1 MKTNPP
7 PFEAVYTMENLYH
20 AWHKVSLGKSSKS
33 SILDFYHN
41 LDNNLASIAGDLK
54 DGTYRPGAYNR
65 FLIKDPKERIISAA
79 QVRDRV
85 VHHALMNFYDPV
97 FDRHLIYDSYA
108 CRVGKGTHQAVL
120 RSFHFAKSSRY
131 FLKMDVRKYFDSID
145 HATLKTLLANLVK
158 DTNVLNIFNIIIDS
172 GGVINGKGIPIG
184 NLTSQ
189 FFANYYLS
197 AFDHHFKEQRHV
209 KKYIRYMDDILIFS
223 NDKEELKALYNDA
236 VCYAGEKLK
245 LLLKPP
251 VAGPAADGAPFLG
264 FLVKPS
270 GIYLQ
275 QKAKRRYK
283 ARIAEIEHKRK
294 NGIFTDLEASR
305 RAESVTAHLLL
316 ARSRN
321 FRNNVLQGASSGS
334 NRVKRGGS
342 WNNPAQN
349 ARSA

>member
-7 PFEAVYTMENLYH
+7 PFEAIYTIENLYH
-20 AWHKVSLGKSSKS
+20 AWHKVSLGKSSKQ
-33 SILDFYHN
+33 SILKFYNN
-41 LDNNLASIAGDLK
+41 LDNNLSSIADDLK
-54 DGTYRPGAYNR
+54 NGTYRPGAYNR

-79 QVRDRV
+79 PVRDRV
-85 VHHALMNFYDPV
+85 VHHALMNYYDPV

-120 RSFHFAKSSRY
+120 RAFHFAKSSRY

-145 HATLKTLLANLVK
+145 HTTLKTLLAHLVR
-158 DTNVLNIFNIIIDS
+158 DANVLNIFNIIIDS
-172 GGVINGKGIPIG
+172 GGVLDGKGIPIG

-223 NDKEELKALYNDA
+223 SDKDELKAIYNDA
-236 VCYAGEKLK
+236 VCYAGEKLQ

-251 VAGPAADGAPFLG
+251 VSGASANGAPFLG
-264 FLVKPS
+264 FLVKPT

-275 QKAKRRYK
+275 QKAKKRYK
-283 ARIAEIEHKRK
+283 SRIAEIEHQRK
-294 NGIFTDLEASR
+294 TGAFTDLEASR

-321 FRNNVLQGASSGS
+321 FRNNVLQGRLGLPG
-334 NRVKRGGS
+334 RVLGV
-342 WNNPAQN
+342 
-349 ARSA
+349 

>member
-1 MKTNPP
+1 
-7 PFEAVYTMENLYH
+7 MENLYH
-20 AWHKVSLGKSSKS
+20 AWHKVSLGKSAKS
-33 SILDFYHN
+33 SILDFYGD
-41 LDNNLASIAGDLK
+41 LDKNLASIADDLK
-54 DGTYRPGAYNR
+54 NGVYRPGAYNC

-79 QVRDRV
+79 PVRDRV
-85 VHHALMNFYDPV
+85 VHHALMNSYGPV
-97 FDRHLIYDSYA
+97 FERHLICDSYA
-108 CRVGKGTHQAVL
+108 CRVGKGTHKAVL

-145 HATLKTLLANLVK
+145 HVTLKTLLANLVK
-158 DTNVLNIFNIIIDS
+158 DKNVLNIFNIIIDS

-189 FFANYYLS
+189 FFANHYLS

-223 NDKEELKALYNDA
+223 ESKDELKDLYNDA
-236 VCYAGEKLK
+236 VCYAQEKLR
-245 LLLKPP
+245 LMLKPP
-251 VAGPAADGAPFLG
+251 VSGPVAAGAPFLG

-275 QKAKRRYK
+275 QKTKKRYK

-294 NGIFTDLEASR
+294 NEIFTDLEASR

-316 ARSRN
+316 ARSLN
-321 FRNNVLQGASSGS
+321 FRNNVLHG
-334 NRVKRGGS
+334 RVLGV
-342 WNNPAQN
+342 
-349 ARSA
+349 

>member
-1 MKTNPP
+1 MKTRLP
-7 PFEAVYTMENLYH
+7 PFEAIYTMENLYH
-20 AWHKVSLGKSSKS
+20 AWHKVSLGKSTKS
-33 SILDFYHN
+33 TMLDFYRN
-41 LDNNLASIAGDLK
+41 LDENLASIAHDLK
-54 DGTYRPGAYNR
+54 NGTYRPGAYNR
-65 FLIKDPKERIISAA
+65 FLIREPKERIIAA
-79 QVRDRV
+79 SPVRDRV
-85 VHHALMNFYDPV
+85 VQHALMNFYDPV

-108 CRVGKGTHQAVL
+108 CRAGKGTHQAVL

-145 HATLKTLLANLVK
+145 HATLKALLSILIKDKAVMDIFTAIINSGETL
-158 DTNVLNIFNIIIDS
+158 
-172 GGVINGKGIPIG
+172 NGKGIPIG

-197 AFDHHFKEQRHV
+197 AFDHYFKEQRHV
-209 KKYIRYMDDILIFS
+209 KKYIRYMDDTLIFS
-223 NDKEELKALYNDA
+223 ENKDGLKDIYNDA

-251 VAGPAADGAPFLG
+251 VSGPVTNGAPFLG

-283 ARIAEIEHKRK
+283 AKIAEIEHKRK
-294 NGIFTDLEASR
+294 NGIFSDLEAAR
-305 RAESVTAHLLL
+305 RSESVTAHLLL

-321 FRNNVLQGASSGS
+321 FRNNVLCGHVLG
-334 NRVKRGGS
+334 V
-342 WNNPAQN
+342 
-349 ARSA
+349 

>member
-1 MKTNPP
+1 MKTSPP
-7 PFEAVYTMENLYH
+7 PFEAIHAMENLYH

-33 SILDFYHN
+33 SIVAFYRD
-41 LDNNLASIAGDLK
+41 LDNNLLSIAGDVK
-54 DGTYRPGAYNR
+54 NGIYRPGDYNR
-65 FLIKDPKERIISAA
+65 FLIRDPKERIISAA
-79 QVRDRV
+79 PVRDRV
-85 VHHALMNFYDPV
+85 VHHAIMNFYDEV
-97 FDRHLIYDSYA
+97 FDRNLIYDSYA
-108 CRVGKGTHQAVL
+108 CRISKGTHKAVL

-145 HATLKTLLANLVK
+145 HATLKTLLSILIK
-158 DTNVLNIFNIIIDS
+158 DKAVMDIFSIIVDS
-172 GGVINGKGIPIG
+172 DNAHNGKGIPIG

-197 AFDHHFKEQRHV
+197 AFDHHFKEKRHV

-223 NDKEELKALYNDA
+223 DNKEELKDLYNDA

-251 VAGPAADGAPFLG
+251 VSSSAADGAPFLG

-275 QKAKRRYK
+275 QKTKKRYK
-283 ARIAEIEHKRK
+283 ARIAEIEYKRE
-294 NGIFTDLEASR
+294 NGIYTEHEASC

-316 ARSRN
+316 ARSHN
-321 FRNNVLQGASSGS
+321 FRNTVLRG
-334 NRVKRGGS
+334 RVLGV
-342 WNNPAQN
+342 
-349 ARSA
+349 

>member
-1 MKTNPP
+1 MKTPLP
-7 PFEAVYTMENLYH
+7 PFEAIYSMENLCH
-20 AWHKVSLGKSSKS
+20 AWHKVSLGKSSKP
-33 SILDFYHN
+33 SILDFYSS
-41 LDNNLASIAGDLK
+41 LDKNLASIARDLK
-54 DGTYRPGAYNR
+54 NGTYLPGAYNR

-79 QVRDRV
+79 PVRDRV
-85 VHHALMNFYDPV
+85 VHHALMNCYDPV

-108 CRVGKGTHQAVL
+108 CRIGKGTHKAVL

-145 HATLKTLLANLVK
+145 HDVLKTLLTNIVK
-158 DTNVLNIFNIIIDS
+158 DKKVIDIFTIIIDS
-172 GGVINGKGIPIG
+172 GGILDGKGIPIG

-197 AFDHHFKEQRHV
+197 AFDHHFKERCHV

-223 NDKEELKALYNDA
+223 ENKDGLKNIYNDA
-236 VCYAGEKLK
+236 VRYAQEKLK
-245 LLLKPP
+245 LILKPP
-251 VAGPAADGAPFLG
+251 VSGPVTDGAPFLG

-275 QKAKRRYK
+275 QKTKRRYK

-294 NGIFTDLEASR
+294 NEIFSDIEASR

-316 ARSRN
+316 ARARN
-321 FRNNVLQGASSGS
+321 FRNNVLRG
-334 NRVKRGGS
+334 RVFGV
-342 WNNPAQN
+342 
-349 ARSA
+349 